1 MLGKIISLALFHY
14 ATYDLGMDDRKQEIM
29 DEWRKSMEYPRK
41 KKKKVRKS
49 LRLDWA
55 IANFNIFD
63 I

>member
-1 MLGKIISLALFHY
+1 MFSSIYDTNTEEWKKKILA
-14 ATYDLGMDDRKQEIM
+14 
-29 DEWRKSMEYPRK
+29 EWELSKEYPRK

-55 IANFNIFD
+55 LANIK